1 MNSLVWLFFKAEIYK
16 PLLLLLYFNALDL
29 RESRGGHPGL
39 PVLNSP
45 YDLCGRKATLSLNRT
60 AVVYMSRFGL
70 ALRR

>member
-1 MNSLVWLFFKAEIYK
+1 MNSFVWLFFKAEIYK

-39 PVLNSP
+39 PVPNSP

-60 AVVYMSRFGL
+60 AVIYVSRFGL